1 MFAMSFDDLFIGI
14 VVSGFALSAAYLGAE
29 YRSWRNQ
36 GAAERRRASI
46 LHELHAASLS
56 QQRSANLEPT
66 LVQLQRFTD
75 TAAAAGDEVADAGRR
90 AQARSA
96 LSRTQP
102 FADRR
107 TRERHQA
114 STN

>member
-14 VVSGFALSAAYLGAE
+14 VVGGIALSAAYLRAE

-46 LHELHAASLS
+46 LRELHAASLS
-56 QQRSANLEPT
+56 QQRNANLEPT

-114 STN
+114 SN

>member
-1 MFAMSFDDLFIGI
+1 MNFDDLFIGM
-14 VVSGFALSAAYLGAE
+14 VVGGIALSAAYIGAE
-29 YRSWRNQ
+29 YRSWRNL

-46 LHELHAASLS
+46 LRELHAASLS
-56 QQRSANLEPT
+56 QQHSANLEPT

-75 TAAAAGDEVADAGRR
+75 AAAAAGDEIADAGRR

-96 LSRTQP
+96 SPRTQP
-102 FADRR
+102 FAERR

-114 STN
+114 SN